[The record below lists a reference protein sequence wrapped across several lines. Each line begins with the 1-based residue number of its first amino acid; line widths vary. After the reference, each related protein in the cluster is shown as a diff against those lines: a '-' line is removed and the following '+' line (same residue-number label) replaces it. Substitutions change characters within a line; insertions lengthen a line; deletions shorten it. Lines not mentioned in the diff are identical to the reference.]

1 MRRTAGTIRTATGT
15 LATLPECTLAELDV
29 LRYVDV
35 IFADEATRAGLTADI
50 VRLVSGPTPQS
61 QVLTS
66 FEPGIEKV
74 LIGCPRIAEGQ
85 STGPVYAAYTGV
97 WNTTGGEYNVGLQ
110 VQATIRA
117 SVQSSIVAQA
127 MAQKALAH
135 ATCPKEYRTPTEN
148 AIIVMGP
155 HGACDVGAMFAT
167 SYMQDL
173 AKLTTAQCTA
183 RWPASES
190 RVSMARSRGLTSSD
204 PRSDEAAARL
214 LDALHITPGTLRLEV
229 GAAVKLVGLS
239 DRPELNGRLAKITHV
254 FGSDRR
260 SKIGILVPNVKDE
273 LFNDDVKGET
283 TRVRVA
289 NVAAIEEE
297 DIRPSHL
304 CVVCGEEAHQRCE
317 CKLPGTWVCSKQC
330 QKASWK
336 NHKHVCPLRRPRSGS
351 AK

>member
-1 MRRTAGTIRTATGT
+1 MSTATGT

-66 FEPGIEKV
+66 FEPGIETV

-148 AIIVMGP
+148 AIIDGP
-155 HGACDVGAMFAT
+155 ARRLRRWRDVCDILHARPRQADYGAMHC
-167 SYMQDL
+167 SL
-173 AKLTTAQCTA
+173 A
-183 RWPASES
+183 
-190 RVSMARSRGLTSSD
+190 
-204 PRSDEAAARL
+204 
-214 LDALHITPGTLRLEV
+214 
-229 GAAVKLVGLS
+229 
-239 DRPELNGRLAKITHV
+239 
-254 FGSDRR
+254 
-260 SKIGILVPNVKDE
+260 GI
-273 LFNDDVKGET
+273 
-283 TRVRVA
+283 
-289 NVAAIEEE
+289 
-297 DIRPSHL
+297 
-304 CVVCGEEAHQRCE
+304 
-317 CKLPGTWVCSKQC
+317 
-330 QKASWK
+330 
-336 NHKHVCPLRRPRSGS
+336 
-351 AK
+351 

>member
-1 MRRTAGTIRTATGT
+1 MNTDTGT

-127 MAQKALAH
+127 MAKGVPH
-135 ATCPKEYRTPTEN
+135 ANGKCHHCD
-148 AIIVMGP
+148 GP
-155 HGACDVGAMFAT
+155 ARRLRRWRDVCDILHARPRQADYGAMHC
-167 SYMQDL
+167 SL
-173 AKLTTAQCTA
+173 A
-183 RWPASES
+183 
-190 RVSMARSRGLTSSD
+190 
-204 PRSDEAAARL
+204 
-214 LDALHITPGTLRLEV
+214 
-229 GAAVKLVGLS
+229 
-239 DRPELNGRLAKITHV
+239 
-254 FGSDRR
+254 
-260 SKIGILVPNVKDE
+260 GI
-273 LFNDDVKGET
+273 
-283 TRVRVA
+283 
-289 NVAAIEEE
+289 
-297 DIRPSHL
+297 
-304 CVVCGEEAHQRCE
+304 
-317 CKLPGTWVCSKQC
+317 
-330 QKASWK
+330 
-336 NHKHVCPLRRPRSGS
+336 
-351 AK
+351 